1 MDNAAW
7 NQDLLDWLAS
17 DLADNGYNLKHTIEL
32 ILTSRAYQLPTVPVA
47 EQTSK
52 EFVFR
57 GPVVRRLS
65 AEEFLDALS
74 TVTGVWHESP
84 AAQIDFSVADTHL
97 RQFVVEPKWIWKD
110 ANAAEKTEALTLYWR
125 KEVDLP
131 ATPDEAV
138 AVVSC
143 DNSFKLFVNGKEAGA
158 GKDHTQPK
166 LINLKPHL
174 VKGKNLIAVEAVNGR
189 GKPDDKS
196 ADQANPAGLILYAR
210 IRQEPRAGGRRSEA
224 VLDTATDH
232 TWRWSATKAD
242 GWQKPEFAANDWQPA
257 VELGNVEMAPWH
269 LGSKFGAVISEAALR
284 GQVRAALV
292 NSDPLMTALGRPNRE
307 QVITTRAS
315 AATTLQGL
323 EMTNGSTL
331 AELLKRGAREVVERW
346 PKPGRGLIVEIYQ
359 RALGRQPTAEEL
371 RLGQDMVG
379 SPLKKE
385 GVEDLLWAMT
395 MLPEFQLIY

>member
-1 MDNAAW
+1 MPA
-7 NQDLLDWLAS
+7 
-17 DLADNGYNLKHTIEL
+17 
-32 ILTSRAYQLPTVPVA
+32 VPVA
-47 EQTSK
+47 EQTPK

-84 AAQIDFSVADTHL
+84 AARIDFSVAEPRL
-97 RQFVVEPKWIWKD
+97 SQFVLEPKWIWKD
-110 ANAAEKTEALTLYWR
+110 AGAAEKTDALTLYWR
-125 KEVDLP
+125 KEIDLA
-131 ATPDEAV
+131 ATPDEAL

-158 GKDHTQPK
+158 GNDHTQPK
-166 LINLKPHL
+166 LIDLKQRL
-174 VKGKNLIAVEAVNGR
+174 VTGKNLIAVEAVNGP

-210 IRQEPRAGGRRSEA
+210 IRQEPRLGGRRSE
-224 VLDTATDH
+224 VMLEMATDK
-232 TWRWSATKAD
+232 TWRWSATKVD
-242 GWQKPEFAANDWQPA
+242 GWQNPEFAANDWQPA
-257 VELGNVEMAPWH
+257 VELGNIEMAPWH
-269 LGSKFGAVISEAALR
+269 LGSKFGAVISGAALR
-284 GQVRAALV
+284 GQVRAGLV
-292 NSDPLMTALGRPNRE
+292 NSDSLMTALGRPNRE

-323 EMTNGSTL
+323 ELTNGRTL
-331 AELLKRGAREVVERW
+331 AELLKRGAQEVVERW
-346 PKPGRGLIVEIYQ
+346 SKPGRELIVELYQ
-359 RALGRQPTAEEL
+359 RALGRQPTGEEL
-371 RLGQDMVG
+371 RLAQEMVG
-379 SPLKKE
+379 SPVKKE